1 MGEMIVTEHMFGGE
15 GERYVIIRNYNVG
28 SPSSAAMA
36 LLGRTSN
43 GWVEWKNK
51 DNKSPVECK
60 RQNIEE

>member
-1 MGEMIVTEHMFGGE
+1 VT
-15 GERYVIIRNYNVG
+15 RNYKFG

-51 DNKSPVECK
+51 HGKSLDELK
-60 RQNIEE
+60 RQNIED